1 MGTSDEPLPSL
12 PKVLF
17 GLKFSK
23 KMWTLFQKNISTL
36 KGRKEGHEHHQMD
49 ANHAYLGLDV
59 VKKLN
64 CLETL
69 WMAIMASQIN
79 KPENWKK
86 SKH

>member
-1 MGTSDEPLPSL
+1 
-12 PKVLF
+12 
-17 GLKFSK
+17 
-23 KMWTLFQKNISTL
+23 L

-79 KPENWKK
+79 KPEN
-86 SKH
+86 

>member
-1 MGTSDEPLPSL
+1 
-12 PKVLF
+12 
-17 GLKFSK
+17 
-23 KMWTLFQKNISTL
+23 
-36 KGRKEGHEHHQMD
+36 
-49 ANHAYLGLDV
+49 V